1 MPDHNSKIIPSDVRE
16 RAHFWIPDGG
26 ETPAAELL
34 DTPTENRMYIDQ
46 GEIVR
51 VRVEA
56 DEFYDDEPGPP
67 KATEGVQVK
76 RELRRSPYS
85 IIVRLSFW
93 KSVAREVDLW
103 SSVRSLNRVLDL
115 HRGGNRHKKRKMQWK
130 KADCPSSIL

>member
-1 MPDHNSKIIPSDVRE
+1 
-16 RAHFWIPDGG
+16 
-26 ETPAAELL
+26 
-34 DTPTENRMYIDQ
+34 MYIDQ

-85 IIVRLSFW
+85 IIVRFSFFELI
-93 KSVAREVDLW
+93 AREVDLW

-115 HRGGNRHKKRKMQWK
+115 HRGGNRHKTKKKEWK
-130 KADCPSSIL
+130 KANRSSSIL